1 MDGFAEPDDPR
12 ALRGA
17 RQPAY
22 RTAMGSCYRGCSLD
36 LLRHLPDGCVDLV
49 MTSPP
54 FALQRR
60 KEYGN
65 ETQADYVEWLAGF
78 VAACVPKL
86 REGGSIVLD
95 IGGAYEAGSPSRSLY
110 PFRVLLH
117 LCDVLGLHLAQDF
130 YWSNRS
136 KLPSPIEWVN
146 KRKLR
151 AKDVINTVFWLSPTP
166 WPKAD
171 TRRVLRPYSESMTKL
186 IAKGGG
192 ADRLRPSGHVVTA
205 NFARDNGGA
214 LPGNLLDFPN
224 TESNGRYLD
233 ACRLHGGKAHP
244 ARFPRALPDFFIR
257 MLTEP
262 GDLVL
267 DVFGGSNTTGE
278 TAEALGRRWLSF
290 EQRPDYVASSA
301 FRFLPRWVP
310 PERAAAIHAAV
321 LDGWTVDL
329 ALERPPAP
337 PPARAGGAARPTPAK
352 AASREPPAMADLFD
366 APAAA

>member
-1 MDGFAEPDDPR
+1 MDGFADSDDPR

-22 RTAMGSCYRGCSLD
+22 RTGLGSCYHGDSLE

-65 ETQADYVEWLAGF
+65 ESQADYVAWLASF
-78 VAACVPKL
+78 VAASVPKL

-95 IGGAYEAGSPSRSLY
+95 IGGAYEAGTPSRSLY

-117 LCDVLGLHLAQDF
+117 LCDTLGLHLAQDF

-146 KRKLR
+146 KRKMR
-151 AKDVINTVFWLSPTP
+151 AKDIVNTVFWLSPTP

-186 IAKGGG
+186 IARGGG
-192 ADRLRPSGHVVTA
+192 AADRLRPSGHVVTA

-233 ACRLHGGKAHP
+233 ACRRHGGKAHP

-278 TAEALGRRWLSF
+278 AAELLGRRWLAF

-301 FRFLPRWVP
+301 FRFLPKWVA

-329 ALERPPAP
+329 SLERPPAP
-337 PPARAGGAARPTPAK
+337 ARAERAPRRVEA
-352 AASREPPAMADLFD
+352 EPGAMADLFD
-366 APAAA
+366 TPAAA